1 MKRKNQWLLL
11 LGILLSVAVISCKKE
26 YFNGGSLQNGVFK
39 MSAYDFLKTKPFYF
53 DTLVTVID
61 KSGLKEAFEKEDIT
75 FFAPTDHAIKLSMDL
90 LNSGR
95 YSASKDSIF
104 IKDIPQ
110 AIWRKY
116 LSQYLIKDKYLL
128 KDIARYD
135 PVQANV
141 YPGQYMTSYDGYI
154 MNLGVQF
161 SDYKGTRDVGPRTVV
176 IRNIGDIGNP
186 LNFGATISTSD
197 LQTNNGV
204 IHVINDAHTFGFN
217 PFLFATD
224 VNEYFK

>member
-11 LGILLSVAVISCKKE
+11 LGVLLSVAVISCKKE

-39 MSAYDFLKTKPFYF
+39 MSAYEFLKTKPLYF

-61 KSGLKEAFEKEDIT
+61 QSGLREVFEKEDIT
-75 FFAPTDHAIKLSMDL
+75 FFAPSDRAIKLSMDL
-90 LNSGR
+90 LNSTR
-95 YSASKDSIF
+95 YFASKDSIF

-110 AIWRKY
+110 SIWRKY

-135 PVQANV
+135 SGQPNV

-176 IRNIGDIGNP
+176 FRNIGDIGNP
-186 LNFGATISTSD
+186 LNLGATVATSD

-204 IHVINDAHTFGFN
+204 IHVINDVHNFGFN
-217 PFLFATD
+217 SFLFVTD

>member
-11 LGILLSVAVISCKKE
+11 FGILLSVAVTSCKKE

-39 MSAYDFLKTKPFYF
+39 MSAYEFLKTKPFYF

-75 FFAPTDHAIKLSMDL
+75 FFAPTDHSIKLSMDL
-90 LNSGR
+90 LNSSR
-95 YSASKDSIF
+95 YLASKDSIF

-110 AIWRKY
+110 SIWRKY
-116 LSQYLIKDKYLL
+116 LSQYLVKDKYLL
-128 KDIARYD
+128 KDITRFD

-161 SDYKGTRDVGPRTVV
+161 SDYKGTRDVGPRKVV
-176 IRNIGDIGNP
+176 LRNIGDIGNP
-186 LNFGATISTSD
+186 LNFGATVATSD

-204 IHVINDAHTFGFN
+204 VHVINDAHTFGFD
-217 PFLFATD
+217 PFLFIID

>member
-11 LGILLSVAVISCKKE
+11 FGVLLSVAVISCKKD

-39 MSAYDFLKTKPFYF
+39 MSAYEFMKTKPFYF
-53 DTLVTVID
+53 DTLITVID
-61 KSGLKEAFEKEDIT
+61 KSGLKEVFEKEDIT

-90 LNSGR
+90 LNSTR

-104 IKDIPQ
+104 IKDIPPS
-110 AIWRKY
+110 IWRKY

-141 YPGQYMTSYDGYI
+141 YPGQYMASYDGYI

-186 LNFGATISTSD
+186 LNFGATIATSD
-197 LQTNNGV
+197 LQTNNGI
-204 IHVINDAHTFGFN
+204 IHVINDMHNFGFN
-217 PFLFATD
+217 PFLFITD

>member
-11 LGILLSVAVISCKKE
+11 FGVLLSVAVISCKKD

-39 MSAYDFLKTKPFYF
+39 MSAYEFMKTKPFYF
-53 DTLVTVID
+53 DTLITVID
-61 KSGLKEAFEKEDIT
+61 KSGLKEVFEKEDIT

-90 LNSGR
+90 LNSTR

-104 IKDIPQ
+104 IKDIPPS
-110 AIWRKY
+110 IWRKY

-141 YPGQYMTSYDGYI
+141 YPGQYMASYDGYI

-186 LNFGATISTSD
+186 LNFGATIATSD
-197 LQTNNGV
+197 LQTNNSI
-204 IHVINDAHTFGFN
+204 IHVINDMHNFGFN
-217 PFLFATD
+217 PFLFITD

>member
-11 LGILLSVAVISCKKE
+11 FGILLTVAATSCKKE
-26 YFNGGSLQNGVFK
+26 YFNGGSLQNGVFN
-39 MSAYDFLKTKPFYF
+39 MSAYEFLKTKPFYF

-75 FFAPTDHAIKLSMDL
+75 FFAPTDHSIKLSMDL
-90 LNSGR
+90 LNSSR
-95 YSASKDSIF
+95 YLASKDSIF

-110 AIWRKY
+110 SIWRKY
-116 LSQYLIKDKYLL
+116 LSQYLVKDKYLL
-128 KDIARYD
+128 KDITRYD

-161 SDYKGTRDVGPRTVV
+161 SDYKGTRDVGPRKVV
-176 IRNIGDIGNP
+176 LRNIGDIGNP
-186 LNFGATISTSD
+186 LNFGATVATSD

-204 IHVINDAHTFGFN
+204 IHVINDAHTFGFD
-217 PFLFATD
+217 PFLFIID